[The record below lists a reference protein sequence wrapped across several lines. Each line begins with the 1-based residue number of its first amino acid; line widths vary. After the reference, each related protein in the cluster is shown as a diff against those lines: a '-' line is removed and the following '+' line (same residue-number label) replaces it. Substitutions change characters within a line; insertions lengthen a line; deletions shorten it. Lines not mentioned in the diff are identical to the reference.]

1 MPYEAHTGLFR
12 KALWPMNY
20 VRPGKTRFA
29 SLLVLQSPALHCC
42 LCSCVISK
50 VRLEPK
56 RYGAEYLADP
66 PLCPCTS
73 IPFSTMVRIWRYRF
87 SFLGLRFRVLGFFVD
102 RRVRL

>member
-1 MPYEAHTGLFR
+1 
-12 KALWPMNY
+12 MNY

-42 LCSCVISK
+42 LCSCVISS

-66 PLCPCTS
+66 PFVSLHKYTIFDYGS
-73 IPFSTMVRIWRYRF
+73 DLAIQV
-87 SFLGLRFRVLGFFVD
+87 LLLGFAFHGVGIL
-102 RRVRL
+102 RRPQCETLVGSLSLQ